1 MKNESFSERENVSR
15 TPILSNRKPINLLQ
29 ISNFIT
35 FCEII
40 IIFVNAVIYMYLS
53 CWWWWS
59 KHLTS
64 TCQSH
69 TVPPYFL
76 QIDILQKRFIFI
88 IRWTFV
94 CVIVMDNH
102 QKHNIETRATAKWL
116 VYHVPCS
123 TPGSEESNSRCR
135 FSVRGREIGCCII
148 IYTIG
153 NVYVTKGSRHG
164 ILVNQCLLPSFI
176 QFLFFVFDNFSFHG
190 WFLLITVRTASVM

>member
-1 MKNESFSERENVSR
+1 MWDNYNFCQCCHISFLLVVVIKTSDVNVSI
-15 TPILSNRKPINLLQ
+15 P
-29 ISNFIT
+29 
-35 FCEII
+35 
-40 IIFVNAVIYMYLS
+40 Y
-53 CWWWWS
+53 
-59 KHLTS
+59 S
-64 TCQSH
+64 TIVFPASW
-69 TVPPYFL
+69 YFA
-76 QIDILQKRFIFI
+76 KTFIFI

-176 QFLFFVFDNFSFHG
+176 QFLFFAFDNFSFHG
-190 WFLLITVRTASVM
+190 WFLLITLRTASVM